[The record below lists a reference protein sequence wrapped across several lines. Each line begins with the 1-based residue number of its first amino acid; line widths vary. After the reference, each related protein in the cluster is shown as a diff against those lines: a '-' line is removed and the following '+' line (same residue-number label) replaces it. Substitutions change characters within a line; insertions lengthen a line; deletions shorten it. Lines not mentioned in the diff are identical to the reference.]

1 MNNKWNKYEYNDHMY
16 RYNLLF
22 GKTPTYFF
30 FCYFSNRD
38 TETITLHES
47 FLPKK
52 LDNKKCNQVVEQPKL
67 LLPSMESQTNKKKT
81 WISTKQRSKGIVS
94 AIIDAAK
101 CPEKESLG
109 WVGIEEQHEND
120 IHDTSTI
127 TLPTTPPPPPI
138 ENDTHIFD
146 LLRKDNAY
154 FIHHSKKN
162 ETSASI
168 NSATVEKLVEII
180 TKDIDTDLLM
190 DFFLT
195 FRQFLT
201 PIKLCKLLI
210 LRFRWALLDNS
221 DDRRLIRIRTFVVIR
236 YWLTH
241 YWEHDFMV
249 SRTLRFMLCTFLSQL
264 RSHPTILNSP
274 RDENI
279 IRNLRN
285 VLKRQRK
292 LYSVHLD
299 NSARVYNTDA
309 RQSYLS
315 KNSSNHHQ
323 YHHYQSHSILSDE
336 NLQWQSI
343 TSSNH
348 HEQEYNKNTNTNKS
362 QIPSALLNH
371 QKHHYRRGTSK
382 SDGNIDNQQF
392 RQWKELRSST
402 SSTSL
407 PFIGRSRR
415 HSTCSQRSVY
425 SENAWSAK
433 MNYNI
438 KKIKRSVPT
447 VYQSILQGMSTTN
460 PHQHYPIDCFSD
472 QQQQQN
478 NLSLSEKCS
487 CEKKLN
493 NNSNNNYN
501 NNNSNSNQR
510 YRSLPNRST
519 PSLMKSASK
528 FFDFKR
534 TLSSSTKTNKPL
546 TVIANNHLHHQHQS
560 NCPYYTNEFL
570 HNNNTYSSSPSV
582 AIVCTASL
590 SSSSYKKKNKSKNL
604 LRSSIYSDAP
614 STIATT
620 TTTSSDD
627 ISVPMSPPPL
637 HPLLFS
643 HSNRKDY
650 KSFILHFRSEIIAQ
664 QFCIME
670 QKMLQ
675 LVTWNELAELRWRK
689 KSKGKVISPDL
700 DNDMIR
706 DGVEHL
712 IGFFN
717 KTCQWVA
724 SEIVRTRN
732 MDIRVRVIEKFIRIA
747 LKCYH
752 HRNYSTLMQ
761 MLLGLQ
767 SPAVSRLEKTWQRVD
782 HYEMQIFGELKE
794 LAKPFRNWK
803 NIRDEMTKAIED
815 ISESSA
821 VDSILIKKKQIHN
834 SSTDAISS
842 PIPFLSCS
850 PGSISGCIPFLGLY
864 LSDLVFNAEL
874 PTYIDTSKLE
884 NREPFGDTYEEKE
897 LCKRLGTHLVNYNKF
912 RITASIIKH
921 ILAFQVLCRTYSF
934 DYHEEVS
941 THLKNIQ
948 LLDNTEIRKQSGLCE
963 SDSI

>member
-1 MNNKWNKYEYNDHMY
+1 ME
-16 RYNLLF
+16 L
-22 GKTPTYFF
+22 PT
-30 FCYFSNRD
+30 
-38 TETITLHES
+38 TTTTTT
-47 FLPKK
+47 
-52 LDNKKCNQVVEQPKL
+52 V
-67 LLPSMESQTNKKKT
+67 TA
-81 WISTKQRSKGIVS
+81 KQRSKGIVS

-120 IHDTSTI
+120 IHDTASI
-127 TLPTTPPPPPI
+127 TLSATPPPPPPI

-146 LLRKDNAY
+146 LLSKDSTY
-154 FIHHSKKN
+154 FIHYSKKHDN
-162 ETSASI
+162 LTSSM

-210 LRFRWALLDNS
+210 LRFRWALLNND
-221 DDRRLIRIRTFVVIR
+221 DDRRLVRIRTFVVIR

-241 YWEHDFMV
+241 YWEHDFMT

-292 LYSVHLD
+292 LYCSQLDHSVTRTTTTTTNNTNNINPPPPPIILD
-299 NSARVYNTDA
+299 NRQNYLYNKHPLISET
-309 RQSYLS
+309 
-315 KNSSNHHQ
+315 NW
-323 YHHYQSHSILSDE
+323 
-336 NLQWQSI
+336 QWQSS
-343 TSSNH
+343 TYN
-348 HEQEYNKNTNTNKS
+348 ELQLQGNNNKNNNSNNHK
-362 QIPSALLNH
+362 IPLEILNG
-371 QKHHYRRGTSK
+371 QRKYRQGTSK
-382 SDGNIDNQQF
+382 SDGDIDNQLF
-392 RQWKELRSST
+392 RQWKEVRTST
-402 SSTSL
+402 SSSSL
-407 PFIGRSRR
+407 PFIGSRRARR

-433 MNYNI
+433 MNFNI

-447 VYQSILQGMSTTN
+447 VYQSILQGMSATP
-460 PHQHYPIDCFSD
+460 PHPSSADYF
-472 QQQQQN
+472 QQQQQQPYDFI
-478 NLSLSEKCS
+478 SEKCL
-487 CEKKLN
+487 CEKKIK
-493 NNSNNNYN
+493 N
-501 NNNSNSNQR
+501 NNNNQR
-510 YRSLPNRST
+510 YRSLSNRST
-519 PSLMKSASK
+519 PSLMKSASR
-528 FFDFKR
+528 FFDFKK
-534 TLSSSTKTNKPL
+534 TTSSKTKKQIVTTTTSPL
-546 TVIANNHLHHQHQS
+546 HLTT
-560 NCPYYTNEFL
+560 CPYYTTELSATTND
-570 HNNNTYSSSPSV
+570 NIYPSTSTSSSSAMEGAP
-582 AIVCTASL
+582 SL
-590 SSSSYKKKNKSKNL
+590 SSSS
-604 LRSSIYSDAP
+604 SSS
-614 STIATT
+614 TT
-620 TTTSSDD
+620 TTTTNINHQRYKSYSSSIKNNNHYHLQQQHRHLLPRASFYSD
-627 ISVPMSPPPL
+627 VPPPSITIGTDV
-637 HPLLFS
+637 PLLL
-643 HSNRKDY
+643 RMDY
-650 KSFILHFRSEIIAQ
+650 KSFILHYRSEIIAQ

-689 KSKGKVISPDL
+689 KSKGKVISPDV
-700 DNDMIR
+700 DSDIIR
-706 DGVEHL
+706 DGVEQL

-732 MDIRVRVIEKFIRIA
+732 MDTRVRVIEKFIRIA

-803 NIRDEMTKAIED
+803 NIRDAMTKATED

-821 VDSILIKKKQIHN
+821 VDSILIKKRHQRLLLQQQHHHHHL
-834 SSTDAISS
+834 STDS

-850 PGSISGCIPFLGLY
+850 PDSISGCIPFLGLY

-884 NREPFGDTYEEKE
+884 NREPFGDTFEDKE

-921 ILAFQVLCRTYSF
+921 ILAFQVLCRTYHF
-934 DYHEEVS
+934 DYHEEIAMN
-941 THLKNIQ
+941 LKKMQ
-948 LLDNTEIRKQSGLCE
+948 LLDNSEIRKQSSLCE
-963 SDSI
+963 HGSL